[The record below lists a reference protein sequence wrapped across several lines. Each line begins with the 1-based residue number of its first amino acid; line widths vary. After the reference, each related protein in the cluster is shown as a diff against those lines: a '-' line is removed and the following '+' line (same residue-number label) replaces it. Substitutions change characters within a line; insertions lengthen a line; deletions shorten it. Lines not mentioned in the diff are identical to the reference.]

1 MTIMKNRIMLLLL
14 ALALTSVMNA
24 QSDFEGSITYKIAY
38 LSLPDEL
45 KEMEAMLP
53 KKVVKYYKGSQ
64 VRVEQSTAGMGQQIV
79 ITDYDK
85 ITGVLLMDFLGNKI
99 AMAMP
104 AEDLKAAKTLG
115 NDCKASYKKD
125 TKTIAGYKCKKV
137 LIERDDFPAPVIMYY
152 TNKWKNKEME
162 YGSLK
167 GLPLEM
173 TIYKEGIQM
182 KFSATH
188 VQEETVENEMFS
200 VPDGYEIVTA
210 DDLMELFGQ

>member
-1 MTIMKNRIMLLLL
+1 MKNRIMLLLL

-53 KKVVKYYKGSQ
+53 KNVVKYYKGSQ

-79 ITDYDK
+79 ITDYEK

-99 AMAMP
+99 AMTMP
-104 AEDLKAAKTLG
+104 AEDLEAAKTLG
-115 NDCKASYKKD
+115 NECKASYKKD
-125 TKTIAGYKCKKV
+125 TKNIAGYKCKKV

-152 TNKWKNKEME
+152 TNKWKNKELE